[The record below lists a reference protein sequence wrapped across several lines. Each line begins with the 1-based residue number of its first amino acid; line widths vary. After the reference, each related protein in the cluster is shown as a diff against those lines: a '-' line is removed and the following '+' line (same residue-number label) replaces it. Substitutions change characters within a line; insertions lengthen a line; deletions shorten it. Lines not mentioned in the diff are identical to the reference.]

1 MQEGTI
7 KTWLELPV
15 SIKEKLLAICKEQS
29 ITQKQ
34 FFIEAVEKEYTKL
47 KK

>member
-1 MQEGTI
+1 MKEGTI

-15 SIKEKLLAICKEQS
+15 SVKEKLLDICEQKG

-34 FFIEAVEKEYTKL
+34 FFIEQVEKEFKRIS
-47 KK
+47 K